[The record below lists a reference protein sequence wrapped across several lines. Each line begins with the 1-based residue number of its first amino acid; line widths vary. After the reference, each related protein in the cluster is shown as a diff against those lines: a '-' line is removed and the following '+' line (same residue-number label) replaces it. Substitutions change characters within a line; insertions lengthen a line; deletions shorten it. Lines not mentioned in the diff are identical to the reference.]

1 MRKIIGLGIAIC
13 LAMLIIAPVAA
24 CHAEVTKTS
33 ATDVCTT
40 CEFYPYTITV
50 KSVALSANDHNDV
63 VRVTDTL
70 PAGVEYV
77 SYTDNGPVAET
88 ATCVAGSSAL
98 DSACTK
104 IQWDYVGIIPNN
116 AQWTITL
123 NVRPIDQSDGKSVTN
138 SVEAKV
144 KRFSSGNFESVGT
157 LGRASATTTF
167 ETDLCP
173 IPSPEF
179 PTLALPVGLI
189 IGMLGV
195 VLFIQKTKEN

>member
-33 ATDVCTT
+33 DEFVCTT
-40 CEFYPYTITV
+40 CDSYMYTIGV
-50 KSVALSANDHNDV
+50 KSVALGAGTHNDV

-88 ATCVAGSSAL
+88 ATCVDGTHAL
-98 DSACTK
+98 GPSCTK
-104 IQWDYVGIIPNN
+104 IQWDYSGTIPDG

-123 NVRPIDQSDGKSVTN
+123 NVKPIDQSDGKSVIN

-144 KRFSSGNFESVGT
+144 KHLSSGNFESVGT

-167 ETDLCP
+167 ENNLCP

-195 VLFIQKTKEN
+195 VLFIQKTKED

>member
-1 MRKIIGLGIAIC
+1 MSKIIGLGIAIC

-33 ATDVCTT
+33 DEFVCTT
-40 CEFYPYTITV
+40 CDSYMYTIGV
-50 KSVALSANDHNDV
+50 KSVALGAGTHNDV

-88 ATCVAGSSAL
+88 ATCVDGTHAL
-98 DSACTK
+98 GPSCTK
-104 IQWDYVGIIPNN
+104 IQWDYSGTIPDG

-123 NVRPIDQSDGKSVTN
+123 NVKPIDQHDGDWVTN

-144 KRFSSGNFESVGT
+144 KHLSSGNFESVGT

-167 ETDLCP
+167 ENNLCP

-195 VLFIQKTKEN
+195 VLFIQKTKED